1 MLSVSSK
8 VMFPELPDARMDTRK
23 PIAFP
28 QCSANK
34 FPESSQTPAVPSTR
48 KTVKSSTRKGN
59 GRGDDAPRPFRT
71 TASDVYSAAEVQRKP
86 NETVGL

>member
-1 MLSVSSK
+1 VLSVSSK
-8 VMFPELPDARMDTRK
+8 VMFPELPTQNGYAQRSLS
-23 PIAFP
+23 P
-28 QCSANK
+28 SAA
-34 FPESSQTPAVPSTR
+34 QTNFQNHRRPPPSVNA